1 MRHVDEPFQISSTME
16 GRKVDDKLN
25 TCFAKKIPETERTG
39 DWNDIFFQREEI
51 EKKNLD
57 DRNKCRE

>member
-25 TCFAKKIPETERTG
+25 TCFAKKKSPRPRERGIGTT
-39 DWNDIFFQREEI
+39 FSSR
-51 EKKNLD
+51 EKKL
-57 DRNKCRE
+57 KKKKS